1 MYIKTFEVMQPSPKK
16 KKKKVIMAL
25 LYETNMAVLVPRSQA
40 FLGQK
45 CHFLRQI
52 GKSKETWRQTM
63 LFVWWAALR
72 LSVHLLTVKERRCD
86 TSERSVITPSIITNT
101 TLNQLFMKW
110 SKVAKRSLDFVSLQ
124 AESSNTQQP
133 DTSKKK

>member
-1 MYIKTFEVMQPSPKK
+1 
-16 KKKKVIMAL
+16 MAGS
-25 LYETNMAVLVPRSQA
+25 VPRSLA

-86 TSERSVITPSIITNT
+86 TSERSVITPSIITGIMP
-101 TLNQLFMKW
+101 Q
-110 SKVAKRSLDFVSLQ
+110 
-124 AESSNTQQP
+124 
-133 DTSKKK
+133 KKKKQPTIRGRGKKKGGRQSSETLT

>member
-1 MYIKTFEVMQPSPKK
+1 MHSVGEICIKTIQVMNPCQKK
-16 KKKKVIMAL
+16 KKPKNKTKKVITAL
-25 LYETNMAVLVPRSQA
+25 QYETNAAVLVPRNQT

-72 LSVHLLTVKERRCD
+72 LSVHLLTVKEQRCD
-86 TSERSVITPSIITNT
+86 TPERSVITPFIMLKT
-101 TLNQLFMKW
+101 TPNNHRANF
-110 SKVAKRSLDFVSLQ
+110 
-124 AESSNTQQP
+124 
-133 DTSKKK
+133 

>member
-1 MYIKTFEVMQPSPKK
+1 MHENDSTNESLSE
-16 KKKKVIMAL
+16 KVVIAL

-86 TSERSVITPSIITNT
+86 TSERSVITPAIIT
-101 TLNQLFMKW
+101 KIIPHH
-110 SKVAKRSLDFVSLQ
+110 
-124 AESSNTQQP
+124 QP
-133 DTSKKK
+133 SI

>member
-1 MYIKTFEVMQPSPKK
+1 MKIIQVMNPCQR
-16 KKKKVIMAL
+16 KVIIAL
-25 LYETNMAVLVPRSQA
+25 LRGTNMAVLVPRSQT

-52 GKSKETWRQTM
+52 VKSKETYRQTM

-86 TSERSVITPSIITNT
+86 TSERSVITPSIIMIGEFYIISRAFIKRN
-101 TLNQLFMKW
+101 
-110 SKVAKRSLDFVSLQ
+110 KVAKR
-124 AESSNTQQP
+124 
-133 DTSKKK
+133 

>member
-1 MYIKTFEVMQPSPKK
+1 MKQTWQSWF
-16 KKKKVIMAL
+16 
-25 LYETNMAVLVPRSQA
+25 PRSRA

-86 TSERSVITPSIITNT
+86 TSERSVITPAIIMETILQNEAAY
-101 TLNQLFMKW
+101 LFFFF
-110 SKVAKRSLDFVSLQ
+110 SFLFF
-124 AESSNTQQP
+124 
-133 DTSKKK
+133 KKQGKKSGKPLT

>member
-1 MYIKTFEVMQPSPKK
+1 MKPCQ
-16 KKKKVIMAL
+16 KKVRIAL

-40 FLGQK
+40 FPGQK

-86 TSERSVITPSIITNT
+86 TSERSVITPSIISKT
-101 TLNQLFMKW
+101 TLNNH
-110 SKVAKRSLDFVSLQ
+110 RSLL
-124 AESSNTQQP
+124 
-133 DTSKKK
+133 

>member
-1 MYIKTFEVMQPSPKK
+1 MHENNSSDETPVTKLLI
-16 KKKKVIMAL
+16 AL
-25 LYETNMAVLVPRSQA
+25 QCETNMAVLVPRSQA

-86 TSERSVITPSIITNT
+86 TSERSVITPAIITKT
-101 TLNQLFMKW
+101 ILNHR
-110 SKVAKRSLDFVSLQ
+110 RSIYEREQSGKAL
-124 AESSNTQQP
+124 T
-133 DTSKKK
+133 